1 MSHLLITLVHSLNGV
16 KKKQQETA
24 TALGLRK
31 IGDQVIQENNAA
43 ILGMCTKISHLV
55 AVDEVEIEEE
65 AAE

>member
-1 MSHLLITLVHSLNGV
+1 MSYLLITLVHSLNGV

-31 IGDQVIQENNAA
+31 IGDQVIQKNNAA

-55 AVDEVEIEEE
+55 AVDEVEMEEE